1 MIVPDVQRSMSGTE
15 IVLVR
20 RGVSGL
26 IAYLGRNSERV
37 QACGTCH
44 TGCEFRKRERYVGF
58 CHDCL
63 DRSRIAADDD
73 IGGES

>member
-1 MIVPDVQRSMSGTE
+1 MSGTG

-20 RGVSGL
+20 QGISGL
-26 IAYLGRNSERV
+26 IAYLGRNRV
-37 QACGTCH
+37 RVRACGTCH
-44 TGCEFRKRERYVGF
+44 SAREVRKLERYVGF
-58 CHDCL
+58 CHECL

>member
-1 MIVPDVQRSMSGTE
+1 MSETG

-20 RGVSGL
+20 QGVTGL
-26 IAYLGRNSERV
+26 IAYLSRNRV
-37 QACGTCH
+37 RVRACGTCRSVR
-44 TGCEFRKRERYVGF
+44 EVRKLERYTGF

-63 DRSRIAADDD
+63 DRSRVDADDD

>member
-1 MIVPDVQRSMSGTE
+1 MSETG

-20 RGVSGL
+20 TGMAGL
-26 IAYLGRNSERV
+26 IAYLGRNSLQVRV
-37 QACGTCH
+37 CGTCH
-44 TGCEFRKRERYVGF
+44 GVREVRKPDRDVGF

-63 DRSRIAADDD
+63 DRSRIVGDDD

>member
-1 MIVPDVQRSMSGTE
+1 MSGTG

-20 RGVSGL
+20 HGMSGL
-26 IAYLGRNSERV
+26 IAYLGRNRMRAR
-37 QACGTCH
+37 ACGTCLSVR
-44 TGCEFRKRERYVGF
+44 EVRKLERNVGF

-63 DRSRIAADDD
+63 DRSRIDVDDD